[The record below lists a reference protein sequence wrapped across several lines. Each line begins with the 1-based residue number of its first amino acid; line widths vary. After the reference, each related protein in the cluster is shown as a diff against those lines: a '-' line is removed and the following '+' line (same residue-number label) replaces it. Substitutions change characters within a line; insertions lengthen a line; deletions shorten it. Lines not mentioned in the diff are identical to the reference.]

1 MSFLI
6 DGPLLVGTGAAIEKI
21 AGDEDTARRL
31 EQLTIAGFLA
41 TSISLYMNASWTKW
55 MADMCGAESGR
66 DWMINSGVFKFEH
79 EKVSRR
85 THLVSAAIFA
95 TYPVWLQLGR
105 KLVNGKAG
113 SEA

>member
-21 AGDEDTARRL
+21 ASDEDAAKRL

-41 TSISLYMNASWTKW
+41 TSISLYMNAPWTRW
-55 MADMCGAESGR
+55 IADICRAESGR

-79 EKVSRR
+79 EEVSGR
-85 THLVSAAIFA
+85 THLLSAAIFA
-95 TYPVWLQLGR
+95 TYPMWLHLGR
-105 KLVNGKAG
+105 KLVSRNGTN
-113 SEA
+113 S